1 MYAVSDEFLA
11 TIRGPHRLAVKIE
24 VSDSPDGPWSLI
36 TGAVSNG
43 SVSID
48 RTSDTRRTLSLSVA
62 GFTNPLGPTDELDPY
77 GTFIRASRGIYLS
90 DGEPEYVPLGIF
102 RVYSVVVDKD
112 SVEVTGYSQEIDI
125 KDSRFYTP
133 WEVIESASPPSLSAT
148 LEDIIVDAVPT
159 ATVSFDAS
167 LSNPNIQRAI
177 FEKDRM
183 EAVKQ
188 LVSAAGGELSCDQD
202 GAFVIRPP
210 ADVTDAPVWTVDAG
224 RYGVLIEYSK
234 TFTRQGVYNAVVVS
248 NGDIGGAVVAGTT
261 TPTPIRVVVIDNDV
275 TSPTYWSGPF
285 GKVPRFYTST
295 FIASTAQ
302 ALSAGRAIL
311 LREKGL
317 KASID
322 FGFVANPALDVDDV
336 VTVVYPDGS
345 SEPQLIDRL
354 SIGLTPEGGMS
365 GSTRG
370 IQTVEEA

>member
-1 MYAVSDEFLA
+1 MYPVSDEFLA
-11 TIRGPHRLAVKIE
+11 MIRGPHRLAVKIE
-24 VSDSPDGPWSLI
+24 VSDSPTGPWSNI
-36 TGAVSNG
+36 TGSVSSGN
-43 SVSID
+43 VSID
-48 RTSDTRRTLSLSVA
+48 RTSDTRRTLNLSVA

-77 GTFIRASRGIYLS
+77 GTFIKASRGIYLAS
-90 DGEPEYVPLGIF
+90 GLPEYVPLGIF

-125 KDSRFYTP
+125 KDSRFYVP
-133 WEVIESASPPSLSAT
+133 WEVVESASPPSLYST

-159 ATVSFDAS
+159 ATLSFDSS

-188 LVSAAGGELSCDQD
+188 LVTAAGGELSCDQT
-202 GAFVIRPP
+202 GVFVVRPP
-210 ADVTDAPVWTVDAG
+210 ADVTDTPVWTVDAG
-224 RYGVLIEYSK
+224 KYGVLIEYSK
-234 TFTRQGVYNAVVVS
+234 TFSRQGVYNGVVVS
-248 NGDIGGAVVAGTT
+248 NADVGGAVVSGTN
-261 TPTPIRVVVIDNDV
+261 TPPPIRVIVIDSD
-275 TSPTYWSGPF
+275 TSSPTYWGGPF
-285 GKVPRFYTST
+285 GKVPRFYASS

-336 VTVVYPDGS
+336 VTVVYPDGT

-354 SIGLTPEGGMS
+354 SISLTPEGGMS

-370 IQTVEEA
+370 IQTVEGE